1 MTALDDFIAQAPIE
15 RSLILAV
22 VREAAAAAPAGA
34 RVLDAGAGDAPYR
47 ELFAH
52 TDYKTTDWTESPHP
66 GARSADI
73 IASLDALPV
82 EDASFDVVLC
92 TQVLEHVAEPALV
105 LAELRRVLRD
115 GGELW
120 LTVPFVGELHEE
132 PHDHYRYT
140 SYGLQGL
147 CERAGFGEVR
157 TLAAGRL
164 LHGDGAAR
172 AQHGPGDGRER
183 RLERPRAAGA
193 GGRLPWRG
201 EGAPGS
207 GSLRP
212 AEGAADRVRRAG
224 GGAAERRALRG
235 GSNGRGSCK
244 RPA

>member
-22 VREAAAAAPAGA
+22 VREAAAAAPAGE

-157 TLAAGRL
+157 TWPLGGYFTAMAQLARNMGPATGVSAGSNDLGRRVLAAGFRGVARAL
-164 LHGDGAAR
+164 PALDRFDRRRALPIGFAAR
-172 AQHGPGDGRER
+172 AVAR
-183 RLERPRAAGA
+183 
-193 GGRLPWRG
+193 
-201 EGAPGS
+201 
-207 GSLRP
+207 
-212 AEGAADRVRRAG
+212 
-224 GGAAERRALRG
+224 
-235 GSNGRGSCK
+235 
-244 RPA
+244 